1 MGASDSR
8 VVLIIVIIVLITA
21 IIATSTR
28 YESCETQPCKPV
40 SDYRLEQGR
49 AFNGNNFKIED
60 LPQAVKWVPKYSG
73 ISEEDQCK
81 LYCRVEYSS
90 AYYLLAASV
99 SDGTPCGVDT
109 FNKCIAGQCVKA
121 GCDHRLSSDARLG
134 EFSVSVSSLKVIL
147 IRHVWSM

>member
-1 MGASDSR
+1 M
-8 VVLIIVIIVLITA
+8 VIVIN
-21 IIATSTR
+21 TR
-28 YESCETQPCKPV
+28 YESCETQPCNPV
-40 SDYRLEQGR
+40 SDYRLEQCR

-134 EFSVSVSSLKVIL
+134 EFSLSVFSLKV
-147 IRHVWSM
+147 SS

>member
-1 MGASDSR
+1 MSCHF
-8 VVLIIVIIVLITA
+8 VTLIIAIFA
-21 IIATSTR
+21 IIFIFATTSR

-40 SDYRLEQGR
+40 SDFRLEQCR

-60 LPQAVKWVPKYSG
+60 LPQSVKWVPKYSG

-99 SDGTPCGVDT
+99 ADGTPCGVDT
-109 FNKCIAGQCVKA
+109 FNKCIAG
-121 GCDHRLSSDARLG
+121 GLN
-134 EFSVSVSSLKVIL
+134 
-147 IRHVWSM
+147 